1 MKFYKATL
9 ITESGARKTELISA
23 ENTDEV
29 YEDYKAKG
37 QFLVELKQVA
47 KPGKNKIKTRE
58 LIIFTRQLAAMI
70 DAGVSILKGITIIQ
84 NSTKD
89 PKIKKIYMNV
99 TQEIQKG
106 NALSVS
112 MRKQNGAFP
121 EILINMV
128 IAGEMGGTLER
139 SLLLMSTHFEKE
151 QKLKN
156 KIKGASTYPI
166 ILAVIAVAVVILL
179 MTFVLPSITSMFD
192 KGTLPPLTAF
202 VMGISGFLTGYWYI
216 YIPVLAAMIVGSA
229 ALMRLPSV
237 RLRFDEMILK
247 MPVIGPLNRTI
258 YSARC
263 ARSFASLYLSGIQTI
278 PMIESTAQ
286 ILGNSY
292 IEGLFAEVVMRV
304 SHGEVISVAL
314 EDMGVFDPMLSSMVN
329 VGEETGALG
338 DILVRTADYFDEEAD
353 TALSKMVALVEPIM
367 LVVMGV
373 VIGVIVVSVIQPMFA
388 MYDQIGG

>member
-1 MKFYKATL
+1 MKSYKVTL
-9 ITESGARKTELISA
+9 ITETGARKTDIITA
-23 ENTDEV
+23 ENSDEI
-29 YEDYKAKG
+29 YDSFKERG
-37 QFLVELKQVA
+37 LFLVDVKQVT
-47 KPGKNKIKTRE
+47 KNNKNKIKTRE
-58 LIIFTRQLAAMI
+58 LIIFTRQLSAMI

-89 PKIKKIYMNV
+89 IKIKKIYMNLG
-99 TQEIQKG
+99 QEIQKG
-106 NALSVS
+106 NSLSVA

-121 EILINMV
+121 EILVNMV
-128 IAGEMGGTLER
+128 VAGEMGGTLER

-156 KIKGASTYPI
+156 KIKGASTYPV

-192 KGTLPPLTAF
+192 KGKLPPLTAA
-202 VMGISGFLTGYWYI
+202 VMGLSHFLTGYWYI
-216 YIPVLAAMIVGSA
+216 YLPVLFGIISGAA
-229 ALMRLPSV
+229 ALIRVPSV
-237 RLRFDEMILK
+237 RLKVDEFLLK

-286 ILGNSY
+286 ILGNTY
-292 IEGLFAEVVMRV
+292 IESLFEEVVMRV
-304 SHGEVISVAL
+304 SHGEVISAAL

-353 TALSKMVALVEPIM
+353 TALSKMVALVEPVM

>member
-1 MKFYKATL
+1 MKFYKVVL
-9 ITESGARKTELISA
+9 ISESGSRKTDVIAA
-23 ENTDEV
+23 ENTDEI
-29 YEDYKAKG
+29 YDTFKERG
-37 QFLVELKQVA
+37 LFLVEVKQVA

-84 NSTKD
+84 NSTRD
-89 PKIKKIYMNV
+89 MKIKKIYMNL

-106 NALSVS
+106 NSLSVA

-128 IAGEMGGTLER
+128 VAGEMGGTLER
-139 SLLLMSTHFEKE
+139 SLLLMSAHFEKE

-166 ILAVIAVAVVILL
+166 ILAVIAVSVVILL
-179 MTFVLPSITSMFD
+179 MTFVLPTITSMFD

-216 YIPVLAAMIVGSA
+216 YIPVIFGMVTGGIS
-229 ALMRLPSV
+229 LMRLPSV
-237 RLRFDEMILK
+237 RIKFDEFILK
-247 MPVIGPLNRTI
+247 MPIIGPLNRTI

-292 IEGLFAEVVMRV
+292 IESLFAEVVMRV

-367 LVVMGV
+367 LVIMGV
-373 VIGVIVVSVIQPMFA
+373 VIGVIVVSVIQPMFG
-388 MYDQIGG
+388 MYDQIGK

>member
-1 MKFYKATL
+1 MKFYKVTL
-9 ITESGARKTELISA
+9 ITESGSRKTDVLAA
-23 ENTDEV
+23 ENTDEI
-29 YEDYKAKG
+29 YDNFKERG
-37 QFLVELKQVA
+37 LFLVDVKQVA
-47 KPGKNKIKTRE
+47 KPNKNKIKTRE
-58 LIIFTRQLAAMI
+58 LIIFTRQLSAMI
-70 DAGVSILKGITIIQ
+70 EAGVSILKGITIIQ

-89 PKIKKIYMNV
+89 AKVKKLYMNL

-106 NALSVS
+106 NALSVA

-128 IAGEMGGTLER
+128 VAGEMGGTLER
-139 SLLLMSTHFEKE
+139 SLLLMSSHFEKE

-166 ILAVIAVAVVILL
+166 ILAVIATAVVIML
-179 MTFVLPSITSMFD
+179 MTFVLPTITKMFD

-202 VMGISGFLTGYWYI
+202 VMGISGFLTGYWFI
-216 YIPVLAAMIVGSA
+216 YIP
-229 ALMRLPSV
+229 ALFGLVMGTTALLRVPSF
-237 RLRFDEMILK
+237 RIKFDEFLLR

-292 IEGLFAEVVMRV
+292 IESLFAEVVMRV

-314 EDMGVFDPMLSSMVN
+314 EEMGVFDPMLSSMVN

-373 VIGVIVVSVIQPMFA
+373 VIGVIVVSVIQPMFGV
-388 MYDQIGG
+388 YDQIGK

>member
-1 MKFYKATL
+1 MKFYKVTL
-9 ITESGARKTELISA
+9 ISETGTRKTDVIAA
-23 ENTDEV
+23 ENTDEI
-29 YEDYKAKG
+29 YDSFKERG
-37 QFLVELKQVA
+37 LFLVDVKQVA
-47 KPGKNKIKTRE
+47 KPSRNKIKTRE

-89 PKIKKIYMNV
+89 LKIKKLYSNL

-106 NALSVS
+106 NSLSVA

-128 IAGEMGGTLER
+128 VAGEMGGTLER
-139 SLLLMSTHFEKE
+139 SLLLMSSHFEKE

-156 KIKGASTYPI
+156 KVKGASTYPI
-166 ILAVIAVAVVILL
+166 ILAVIAVSVVILL
-179 MTFVLPSITSMFD
+179 MTFVLPTITSMFD
-192 KGTLPPLTAF
+192 KGDLPPLTAF
-202 VMGISGFLTGYWYI
+202 VMGISGFLTGYWFI
-216 YIPVLAAMIVGSA
+216 YIPAIIGMITGA
-229 ALMRLPSV
+229 TALMRVPSV
-237 RLRFDEMILK
+237 RIKFDEFILK

-292 IEGLFAEVVMRV
+292 IESLFAEVIMRV

-314 EDMGVFDPMLSSMVN
+314 EDMDVFDPMLSSMVN

-367 LVVMGV
+367 LVIMGV
-373 VIGVIVVSVIQPMFA
+373 VIGVIVVSVIQPMFG
-388 MYDQIGG
+388 MYDQIGK

>member
-1 MKFYKATL
+1 MKFYKVVL
-9 ITESGARKTELISA
+9 ISESGSRKTDLIAA
-23 ENTDEV
+23 ENSDEI
-29 YEDYKAKG
+29 YDTFKERG
-37 QFLVELKQVA
+37 LFLADVKEVA
-47 KPGKNKIKTRE
+47 KPRKNKIKTRE
-58 LIIFTRQLAAMI
+58 LIIFTRQLSAMI

-89 PKIKKIYMNV
+89 PKIKKLYMNL

-106 NALSVS
+106 NSLSVA

-121 EILINMV
+121 EILVNMV
-128 IAGEMGGTLER
+128 VAGEMGGTLER
-139 SLLLMSTHFEKE
+139 SLLLMSSHFEKE

-166 ILAVIAVAVVILL
+166 ILAVIAVSVVILL
-179 MTFVLPSITSMFD
+179 MTFVLPTITSMFD
-192 KGTLPPLTAF
+192 KGDLPPLTAF

-216 YIPVLAAMIVGSA
+216 YIPALVGLVFGTA
-229 ALMRLPSV
+229 ALMRVPSV
-237 RLRFDEMILK
+237 RIKFDEYLLK
-247 MPVIGPLNRTI
+247 MPVIGSLNKTI

-286 ILGNSY
+286 ILGNTY
-292 IEGLFAEVVMRV
+292 IESLFAEVIMRV

-314 EDMGVFDPMLSSMVN
+314 EEMGVFDPMLSSMVN

-367 LVVMGV
+367 LVIMGV
-373 VIGVIVVSVIQPMFA
+373 VIGVIVVSVIQPMFG
-388 MYDQIGG
+388 MYDQIGK

>member
-1 MKFYKATL
+1 MKFYKVTL
-9 ITESGARKTELISA
+9 ITESGARKIELISA
-23 ENTDEV
+23 DNTDEI
-29 YEDYKAKG
+29 YESYKEKG
-37 QFLVELKQVA
+37 QFLVEIKQTA

-89 PKIKKIYMNV
+89 PKIKRIYTNV

-106 NALSVS
+106 NALSVA

-128 IAGEMGGTLER
+128 VAGEMGGTLER
-139 SLLLMSTHFEKE
+139 SLLLMSSHFEKE

-166 ILAVIAVAVVILL
+166 ILAVIAVTVVILL
-179 MTFVLPSITSMFD
+179 MTFVLPAITSMFD
-192 KGTLPPLTAF
+192 KGKLPPLTAF
-202 VMGISGFLTGYWYI
+202 VMGISGFLTSYWYI
-216 YIPVLAAMIVGSA
+216 YIPVLFALVTGSA
-229 ALMRLPSV
+229 ALLRVPSV
-237 RLRFDEMILK
+237 RLKFDEVLLK
-247 MPVIGPLNRTI
+247 MPVIGPLNKTI

-292 IEGLFAEVVMRV
+292 IESLFAEVVMRV

-373 VIGVIVVSVIQPMFA
+373 VIGVIVVSVISPMFA
-388 MYDQIGG
+388 MYDQIGS

>member
-1 MKFYKATL
+1 MKYYKVTL
-9 ITESGARKTELISA
+9 ITETGARKNEIISA
-23 ENTDEV
+23 ENTDEI
-29 YEDYKAKG
+29 YDSFKERGLY
-37 QFLVELKQVA
+37 LVEVKQVA

-70 DAGVSILKGITIIQ
+70 DAGVSILKGITIIH

-89 PKIKKIYMNV
+89 PKVKKIYMNLI
-99 TQEIQKG
+99 QEIQKG
-106 NALSVS
+106 NALSVA
-112 MRKQNGAFP
+112 MRKQSGAFP
-121 EILINMV
+121 DILVNMV
-128 IAGEMGGTLER
+128 VAGEMGGTLER

-156 KIKGASTYPI
+156 KVKGASTYPI

-192 KGTLPPLTAF
+192 KGKLPPLTAF
-202 VMGISGFLTGYWYI
+202 VMGISSFLTGYWYL
-216 YIPVLAAMIVGSA
+216 YIPILFGLVVGTG
-229 ALMRLPSV
+229 ALLKVPSV
-237 RLRFDEMILK
+237 RLRFDELLLK
-247 MPVIGPLNRTI
+247 MPVIGPLNKTI

-286 ILGNSY
+286 ILGNTY
-292 IEGLFAEVVMRV
+292 IESLFAEVVMRV

-314 EDMGVFDPMLSSMVN
+314 EEMGVFDPMLSSMVN

-367 LVVMGV
+367 LVIMGV